1 MGALAGRDAKLT
13 YQQVAAP
20 APSNADVR
28 SYGASLGTIPDYVGP
43 ADGTPGVLL
52 AGTRPG
58 GPAEKAGLR
67 RGDLLVELAGT
78 PIRDVN
84 DFMFVLRRVKPGQT
98 STAVVM
104 RAGQRLQVEVT
115 FDVSR
120 RR

>member
-1 MGALAGRDAKLT
+1 VAPDVKLT

-43 ADGTPGVLL
+43 PEGQTGVLL

-58 GPAEKAGLR
+58 GPADKAGLR
-67 RGDLLVELAGT
+67 RGDILVELAGT
-78 PIRDVN
+78 PVRDVN
-84 DFMFVLRRVKPGQT
+84 DFMYVLRRVKPGQT

-104 RAGQRLQVEVT
+104 RDGQRVTIEVT